1 MKKSIFAC
9 IAIALVLAGCSSSY
23 KLSTSTRTD
32 LARSIRY
39 VPTLA
44 ILTVQPQRV
53 TATCTAAELESL
65 KGDQARQTVV
75 AKALATV
82 NADVLIAPRF
92 TTQKGEDGKMQSMT
106 VVGYAATFASFRPIT
121 TADAP
126 FLQTKEVTQNK
137 VTSQM
142 ATNTLTVAEIEY
154 GAKQTLTLTPAEL
167 AGLDEAKALK
177 AAKEKLL
184 RQEKADF
191 LYETHYSTA
200 VEKGFMKTS
209 VGTFTMTAFPAK
221 YVNYRPVKKDEV
233 ELLNLSPKPVVYYNL
248 TADIVPVAGRIQLKT
263 PNTDANAKEYDLKE
277 ALRAAV
283 LQKYNADFL
292 LNEYFYVDR
301 QDKVITRVTIC
312 GTPAVYANFRP
323 LKEGDVIDFRL
334 VGPNGKDGG
343 DEPKSFWEALFGG
356 LKKKD

>member
-32 LARSIRY
+32 LARSVRY

-44 ILTVQPQRV
+44 NLTVQPQRV

>member
-1 MKKSIFAC
+1 MKKSLLAC
-9 IAIALVLAGCSSSY
+9 IAIALVFAGCSSSY

-44 ILTVQPQRV
+44 NLTVAPQRV
-53 TATCTAAELESL
+53 TATCTAAELEGL
-65 KGDQARQTVV
+65 KSDQARETIV

-92 TTQKGEDGKMQSMT
+92 TTQKGEDGKMKSMT
-106 VVGYAATFASFRPIT
+106 VVGYAATFASFSPLT
-121 TADAP
+121 TGDAP
-126 FLQTKEVTQNK
+126 FLSKKDVKQNR
-137 VTSQM
+137 VTSRM

-154 GAKQTLTLTPAEL
+154 APKQTLALTPAEL

-177 AAKEKLL
+177 VAKEKLL

-191 LYETHYSTA
+191 LFETHYTAA
-200 VEKGFMKTS
+200 VEKGFLKTS
-209 VGTFTMTAFPAK
+209 VGTFSMTAFPAK
-221 YVNYRPVKKDEV
+221 YVNYRSVSKDEV
-233 ELLNLSPKPVVYYNL
+233 EALNLSAKPVVYYNL

-263 PNTDANAKEYDLKE
+263 PNSDANAKEADLKE

-283 LQKYNADFL
+283 LQKYDADFL

-312 GTPAVYANFRP
+312 GTPAKYANFRP

-334 VGPNGKDGG
+334 VGQNGQDGG

-356 LKKKD
+356 FKKKD

>member
-1 MKKSIFAC
+1 MKKSLFAC
-9 IAIALVLAGCSSSY
+9 ITIALVLAGCSSSY

-44 ILTVQPQRV
+44 NLTVQPQRV

-75 AKALATV
+75 ARALATV

-106 VVGYAATFASFRPIT
+106 VVGYAATFDSFRPMT
-121 TADAP
+121 EEDAP
-126 FLQTKEVTQNK
+126 FLAHKDVKQNK

-154 GAKQTLTLTPAEL
+154 GAKQTLALAPEEL
-167 AGLDEAKALK
+167 VGLDEAKALK

-191 LYETHYSTA
+191 LYETHYTTA
-200 VEKGFMKTS
+200 VQTGFLKTS
-209 VGTFTMTAFPAK
+209 VGTFSITAFPAK
-221 YVNYRPVKKDEV
+221 YVNYRAAKKGEV
-233 ELLNLSPKPVVYYNL
+233 ESLNLSPKPVVYYNL
-248 TADIVPVAGRIQLKT
+248 TADVVPVAGRIQLKT
-263 PNTDANAKEYDLKE
+263 PNTDANAKEADLKE

-283 LQKYNADFL
+283 LQKYDADFL

-301 QDKVITRVTIC
+301 KDKVITRVTIC

-323 LKEGDVIDFRL
+323 LQEGDVIDFRL
-334 VGPNGKDGG
+334 VGPNGKEGS
-343 DEPKSFWEALFGG
+343 DEPKSIWESLFGVF
-356 LKKKD
+356 KKKN

>member
-44 ILTVQPQRV
+44 NLTVQPQRV

-126 FLQTKEVTQNK
+126 FLQTKEVKQNK

>member
-44 ILTVQPQRV
+44 NLTVQPQRV